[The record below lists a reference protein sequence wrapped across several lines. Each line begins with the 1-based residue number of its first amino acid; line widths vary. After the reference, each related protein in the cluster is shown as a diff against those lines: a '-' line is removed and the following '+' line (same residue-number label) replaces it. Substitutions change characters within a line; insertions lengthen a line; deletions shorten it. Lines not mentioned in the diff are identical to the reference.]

1 MEGEDFL
8 FCFVFVSFVW
18 LVLVFGEKSDF

>member
-1 MEGEDFL
+1 MEGEDFF